1 MGQPCPPTHLLNSLW
16 SYSGLNHFT
25 ETALAMVASDFL
37 FIYLAALGLARSIFC
52 YDAWASLWLCP
63 MGLGVWGSA
72 VEAEHVDFQLLDQ
85 GLNPHPLHWKA
96 DSYLLD
102 HQEILPVTC

>member
-1 MGQPCPPTHLLNSLW
+1 
-16 SYSGLNHFT
+16 
-25 ETALAMVASDFL
+25 MVASDFL

-63 MGLGVWGSA
+63 MGPRVWAQQLRRSMW
-72 VEAEHVDFQLLDQ
+72 DFQLPDQ

-96 DSYLLD
+96 DS
-102 HQEILPVTC
+102 